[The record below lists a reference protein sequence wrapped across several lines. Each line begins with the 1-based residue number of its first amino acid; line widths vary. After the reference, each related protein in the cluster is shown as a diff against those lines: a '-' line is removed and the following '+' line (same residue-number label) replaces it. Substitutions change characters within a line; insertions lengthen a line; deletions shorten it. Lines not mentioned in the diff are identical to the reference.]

1 MIAIK
6 IAIMGGGKMR
16 RVYSVAEAR
25 NHLAALVHEAE
36 AGRPVRITRRG
47 KPAAVLV
54 SDDEYD
60 RLARQ
65 RSGFWKALGAFRS
78 TVAPDALVDAAT
90 AFEDVR
96 DRGPGRDVAP

>member
-1 MIAIK
+1 MK
-6 IAIMGGGKMR
+6 

-36 AGRPVRITRRG
+36 AGRPVRISRRG

-54 SDDEYD
+54 ADQEYD

-65 RSGFWKALGAFRS
+65 HTGFWAALESFRS
-78 TVAPDALVDAAT
+78 TVAPDALDDAAT
-90 AFEDVR
+90 AFDDVR
-96 DRGPGRDVAP
+96 DRTPGRDVAP

>member
-1 MIAIK
+1 MK
-6 IAIMGGGKMR
+6 

-25 NHLAALVHEAE
+25 NHLASLVHEAE

-54 SDDEYD
+54 SDGEYD

-65 RSGFWKALGAFRS
+65 RPGFWQALESFRS
-78 TVAPDALVDAAT
+78 TVAPDALLDTAT
-90 AFEDVR
+90 VFDDVR
-96 DRGPGRDVAP
+96 DRTPGRDVAP

>member
-1 MIAIK
+1 MK
-6 IAIMGGGKMR
+6 

-36 AGRPVRITRRG
+36 AGRPVRISRRG

-54 SDDEYD
+54 SDHEYD

-65 RSGFWKALGAFRS
+65 HSGFWKALETFRS
-78 TVAPDALVDAAT
+78 TIAPEALVDADT
-90 AFEDVR
+90 AFHDVR
-96 DRGPGRDVAP
+96 DPAPGRNVAP